1 MVIKGSSAAVSLRR
15 DLFQFHFCY
24 TLQFTVATCRDYSE
38 IAQLYMIFLS
48 WLKHK
53 SFQDFQGKKYQQLT
67 GICKYLFN
75 VYEPYLVFILEMPS
89 SVYFTR
95 QKQYLRFV
103 AVRRIIR
110 ERKYYMQIFPNNFK
124 V

>member
-1 MVIKGSSAAVSLRR
+1 
-15 DLFQFHFCY
+15 
-24 TLQFTVATCRDYSE
+24 
-38 IAQLYMIFLS
+38 MIFLS

-53 SFQDFQGKKYQQLT
+53 SFQDFQEKNYQQLT
-67 GICKYLFN
+67 GIFNYLFN
-75 VYEPYLVFILEMPS
+75 VHEPYPVFILEMPS